1 MQLILVFI
9 LNIPCAKINHHQHQQ
24 MILGDSSGSDEDHE
38 VEVEVEVKTPK
49 KQAKTW
55 VQAEVGQALVRAY
68 FIGDERKMVQLI
80 THYVHRQVEELA

>member
-1 MQLILVFI
+1 
-9 LNIPCAKINHHQHQQ
+9 
-24 MILGDSSGSDEDHE
+24 MILGDSSGSDEDH
-38 VEVEVEVKTPK
+38 EVEVKTPK

-68 FIGDERKMVQLI
+68 FIGDGRKMVQLI